1 MTPYYNEILF
11 CTWLCPQQFGL
22 IQNNVDRSKRIW
34 TGPKSFWTNKRT
46 RYTSTTTWIDTQN
59 DFCNFHTTI
68 NYILLF
74 WCWHFK
80 NKKKLK
86 DWMKNWKKKKER
98 KADFLS
104 KLWKMKKI
112 LPTPHPSLKTPY
124 PPTTPLLNEFKVSLL
139 FRYFLT
145 NCLFYLDKKK
155 VARWFLLKV

>member
-1 MTPYYNEILF
+1 M
-11 CTWLCPQQFGL
+11 
-22 IQNNVDRSKRIW
+22 IW
-34 TGPKSFWTNKRT
+34 THQNDLDGLKSFWTNKRT
-46 RYTSTTTWIDTQN
+46 RHTSTTTWIDTQN

-80 NKKKLK
+80 NKKNWKIEWKIERKKRKKSRFPLK
-86 DWMKNWKKKKER
+86 VMKNEKN
-98 KADFLS
+98 
-104 KLWKMKKI
+104 I
-112 LPTPHPSLKTPY
+112 TTPHPSLKPPY

-139 FRYFLT
+139 FRYSLT